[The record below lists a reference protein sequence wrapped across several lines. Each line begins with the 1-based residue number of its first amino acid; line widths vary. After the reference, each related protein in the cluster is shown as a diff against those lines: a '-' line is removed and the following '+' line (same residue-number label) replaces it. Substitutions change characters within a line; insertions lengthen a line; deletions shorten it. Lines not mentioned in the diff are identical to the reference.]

1 MFSFSSSRMGS
12 ALLGRSTMRQLG
24 SSSMQG
30 HFNGETCRWNQIKK
44 LKWLTLTSGTNET
57 KAYVYSRRMA
67 TPFGMVTTDENVGG
81 HRDASSSD
89 TRIPNVI
96 GDWTSQALHHPSCEE
111 GQEGL
116 QHVAM
121 TLWEEG
127 CPACDT
133 GYSQY
138 QTSVTRLMAVPVL
151 PGPWNKLKIMEKPS
165 QESNTVSIHKE
176 DFSADWTASQ
186 ASCCGPTFKRGDK
199 QKGRLICGRGR
210 AALRSACPGFVLVTF
225 TGFVDVSLH
234 RAGRAAVLGTAE
246 ALWLKDGSGEF
257 SDTGF
262 MIKLPTNTDR
272 TTLHILISHF
282 TWETWVLP

>member
-138 QTSVTRLMAVPVL
+138 QTSLLGWWPFLYFPVPEASWQSWRNPPRNPILCLYIRKTSVQTEL
-151 PGPWNKLKIMEKPS
+151 P
-165 QESNTVSIHKE
+165 
-176 DFSADWTASQ
+176 
-186 ASCCGPTFKRGDK
+186 
-199 QKGRLICGRGR
+199 
-210 AALRSACPGFVLVTF
+210 
-225 TGFVDVSLH
+225 H
-234 RAGRAAVLGTAE
+234 RPAAVAQLLSVEINRKGAWSVDKDVQHCAQLVPASFWLPLL
-246 ALWLKDGSGEF
+246 AL
-257 SDTGF
+257 
-262 MIKLPTNTDR
+262 
-272 TTLHILISHF
+272 
-282 TWETWVLP
+282 